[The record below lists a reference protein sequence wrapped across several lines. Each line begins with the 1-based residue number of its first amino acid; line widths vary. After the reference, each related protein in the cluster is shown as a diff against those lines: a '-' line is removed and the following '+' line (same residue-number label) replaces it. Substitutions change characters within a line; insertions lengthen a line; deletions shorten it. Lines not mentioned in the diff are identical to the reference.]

1 MAEEYKRETTAID
14 TVVPLSPTAGA
25 LSDILSKAAGA
36 RTFDKATDSLEA
48 IRDKIN
54 TISTPVSNASA
65 TTTGVIVEDGTS
77 GVPSTV
83 DASSSATANTFGS
96 WVQVDASVSA
106 DSWINAIIMV
116 LIPVDAANF
125 VVEVGIGAAG
135 AESNIIRFSNYLRV
149 GSDTESISMNV
160 YSLSIPIKI
169 ASGTRIAVRV
179 ADSRTVALTYRFG
192 VQYYQS
198 IET

>member
-1 MAEEYKRETTAID
+1 MAEECQRETTALD

-25 LSDILSKAAGA
+25 LTDILSKAAGT